1 VQSWRR
7 ETLSLAR
14 AREFLPRVAFGKEF
28 KGQRWG
34 ADKSVWIARRLAH
47 FGRQLF
53 AERPLCANTGHSRT
67 DKRLCEVLSVND
79 KLHFMCHERADN
91 FLPRLFYFFLESIY
105 QIRENE
111 QKLGRMLFSQV
122 TFCCGMTP

>member
-53 AERPLCANTGHSRT
+53 AERPLCATSGHPITVHSAKARNMA
-67 DKRLCEVLSVND
+67 CVAVN
-79 KLHFMCHERADN
+79 C
-91 FLPRLFYFFLESIY
+91 
-105 QIRENE
+105 
-111 QKLGRMLFSQV
+111 LGRYRLANAFVENRSL
-122 TFCCGMTP
+122 TRKK